1 MAHGSMP
8 HKHMKPKGAHG
19 RAAVHAIGHKY
30 KTGGFAYLERTQG
43 KGAAIAAY
51 QNKLAKHKHRPVPY
65 KRH

>member
-1 MAHGSMP
+1 MTHGSMP
-8 HKHMKPKGAHG
+8 HKCMKPKGARG
-19 RAAVHAIGHKY
+19 RAAVHAIGHTC

-51 QNKLAKHKHRPVPY
+51 QNKLAKHKHRAVPY